1 MNINTSENEKINTIR
16 RFIINNIK
24 VLVVLLVTGIVLIIS
39 LYYWRS
45 YQENSLQESVE
56 TFEEISSQLQIG
68 SKQSIY
74 ISEQFAN
81 ETNNIYAALTNIQ
94 LAKLAVEKNNIIDA
108 EKALL
113 RALKKAKLDNFK
125 NLINIRLARVQL
137 ALNKIDKAFVSLI
150 QVHDKELSA
159 IIENIRG
166 DAFLKKGDISSAR
179 SAYSKGIESNGNEM
193 IKTILKI
200 KINKLSN

>member
-68 SKQSIY
+68 SKQSIH

-179 SAYSKGIESNGNEM
+179 SAYSRGIESNGNEM

>member
-1 MNINTSENEKINTIR
+1 
-16 RFIINNIK
+16 
-24 VLVVLLVTGIVLIIS
+24 
-39 LYYWRS
+39 
-45 YQENSLQESVE
+45 
-56 TFEEISSQLQIG
+56 
-68 SKQSIY
+68 
-74 ISEQFAN
+74 
-81 ETNNIYAALTNIQ
+81 
-94 LAKLAVEKNNIIDA
+94 
-108 EKALL
+108 
-113 RALKKAKLDNFK
+113 KKAKLDNFK

>member
-81 ETNNIYAALTNIQ
+81 ETNNIYSALTNIQ